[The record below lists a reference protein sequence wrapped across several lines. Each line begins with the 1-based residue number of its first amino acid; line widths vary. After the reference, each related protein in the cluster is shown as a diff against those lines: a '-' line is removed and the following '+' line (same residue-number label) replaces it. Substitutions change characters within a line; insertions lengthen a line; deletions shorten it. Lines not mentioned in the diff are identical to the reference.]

1 MTNLSPPQFNQLKV
15 TLAMKY
21 LLLFSIVMSL
31 YIKRNPHIQSICW
44 QDMRIEFQGGDS
56 SHEIFFY
63 FSFCSSPLRYLNC
76 RFDAEAKG
84 QSISKCLFGVF
95 NFFNKTNENTSH
107 SSKNEF
113 ICSFFGRIHSLT
125 IFFLNQVTFSKLKFS
140 ASVGK
145 RSLGNLTKFQ
155 LIRSTDTKNR
165 STNCLNELIFSAS
178 NKC

>member
-1 MTNLSPPQFNQLKV
+1 MVDETNEPATKHIILKIVNFLVTTVLTGGSSSRESCLVTNLSPPQFNQLKV

-95 NFFNKTNENTSH
+95 NFFK
-107 SSKNEF
+107 K
-113 ICSFFGRIHSLT
+113 
-125 IFFLNQVTFSKLKFS
+125 K
-140 ASVGK
+140 
-145 RSLGNLTKFQ
+145 
-155 LIRSTDTKNR
+155 
-165 STNCLNELIFSAS
+165 
-178 NKC
+178 

>member
-1 MTNLSPPQFNQLKV
+1 
-15 TLAMKY
+15 MKY

-76 RFDAEAKG
+76 KFDAEAKG

-113 ICSFFGRIHSLT
+113 IRSFFGRVHCLIICFQNYNGAKLFNMLPLEMKKMEDPN
-125 IFFLNQVTFSKLKFS
+125 IFK
-140 ASVGK
+140 
-145 RSLGNLTKFQ
+145 TK
-155 LIRSTDTKNR
+155 TKEWIWENIP
-165 STNCLNELIFSAS
+165 SY
-178 NKC
+178 

>member
-1 MTNLSPPQFNQLKV
+1 MLTGGSSSRESCLVTNLSPPQFNQV

-113 ICSFFGRIHSLT
+113 ICSFFGRIHGLT
-125 IFFLNQVTFSKLKFS
+125 ICFEIN
-140 ASVGK
+140 
-145 RSLGNLTKFQ
+145 
-155 LIRSTDTKNR
+155 
-165 STNCLNELIFSAS
+165 
-178 NKC
+178 

>member
-1 MTNLSPPQFNQLKV
+1 MTTVLTGGSSSRESCLVTNLSPPQFNQLKV
-15 TLAMKY
+15 TLGMKY

-95 NFFNKTNENTSH
+95 NFFNKTNEKIRVTSM
-107 SSKNEF
+107 
-113 ICSFFGRIHSLT
+113 IP
-125 IFFLNQVTFSKLKFS
+125 QVHLLLFVFWEKLKTP
-140 ASVGK
+140 K
-145 RSLGNLTKFQ
+145 RHFE
-155 LIRSTDTKNR
+155 ID
-165 STNCLNELIFSAS
+165 
-178 NKC
+178 